1 MLCTNYHCHLIKLHT
16 SWGWMWLYAGPEV
29 SAVSAEPG
37 FQIIHV
43 MLCTSPEGLVAMA
56 YAVWMDAALLEFI
69 CWYSL

>member
-1 MLCTNYHCHLIKLHT
+1 
-16 SWGWMWLYAGPEV
+16 MWLYAGPEV